1 MNIILRVLSNAQ
13 GYPRTRETRVD
24 RQKVNKHS
32 HKLIEKTSLKLKC
45 MRNEELISQNGIISV

>member
-1 MNIILRVLSNAQ
+1 MGDGKGRVCEYLNIILRVLSNAQ

-32 HKLIEKTSLKLKC
+32 HILIEKTSLKLK
-45 MRNEELISQNGIISV
+45 